1 MINLKMT
8 GTRKQ
13 SQTSQKKQD
22 LKMKK
27 KWKKNQKTKDKF
39 DSH

>member
-13 SQTSQKKQD
+13 SQTTEKKRW
-22 LKMKK
+22 KNMKK
-27 KWKKNQKTKDKF
+27 RKENQKTKDKF
-39 DSH
+39 ESH